1 MRKTF
6 FNYLGK
12 KVTEMLIYF
21 IHQLSQTLSS
31 LNCGGD
37 FVHSP
42 FLPAAPFFGSNH
54 YCLNPFQGK
63 EVINKKLY

>member
-21 IHQLSQTLSS
+21 IHQLSQALSLSS

-42 FLPAAPFFGSNH
+42 FLPAAPFFS
-54 YCLNPFQGK
+54 
-63 EVINKKLY
+63 EATIIA